1 MHIWAKPKLKIL
13 RAKRGYT
20 AKALAEQLG
29 LTRQWWTEVENRL
42 RSTSP
47 QTAQNVCKILGADF
61 DELFEI
67 EP

>member
-1 MHIWAKPKLKIL
+1 MRIWARPALKIL

-20 AKALAEQLG
+20 AKALAEELG
-29 LTRQWWTEVENRL
+29 LTRQWWTEVENRR

-47 QTAQNVCKILGADF
+47 QTAQNVCRLLGAEF